1 MKRNLY
7 SQFNFGG
14 FTINDE
20 LYMKNLKK
28 RVKIAQENY
37 NKTELSKYVDFYTYA
52 STWSK
57 IQQEFFNYFVTLEP
71 KYKKI
76 LINALDNHIKSAKSM
91 GSYLYPSYD
100 DSVKLLIQLKK

>member
-37 NKTELSKYVDFYTYA
+37 NKTELSKYV
-52 STWSK
+52 
-57 IQQEFFNYFVTLEP
+57 EFFNYFVTLEP